1 MEEKKSKY
9 VADNIFTD
17 YRNWKQLFRITQEST
32 MRERDLNRRNWEKDY
47 NRRLNMKTDEEY
59 KEYLEEI
66 KKMLAKR
73 DVEDK
78 QREQAIRREKIG
90 TGIKITCITLA
101 VAALIGGFVLVK
113 DSMDKYNAE
122 YRTKHYDENGIP
134 VQVAITEYDEYI
146 TPFDKACKYEVDGD
160 KVTKKINA
168 NCVYFYI
175 NNETGDVVPLVLIDG
190 DTNAPRG
197 IFGKHYYN
205 LDEELV
211 TCYKNFPDL
220 FDSRYMNQEYYDYL
234 AANFEKKTMKEALAK
249 VSLPAT
255 NDYYT
260 KEEIEEF
267 KEELVKANAL
277 IYEAKSQ
284 SR

>member
-1 MEEKKSKY
+1 MEKKSKY

-17 YRNWKQLFRITQEST
+17 YKHWKQLFHITQEST
-32 MRERDLNRRNWEKDY
+32 MRERDLNRRNWEIDY
-47 NRRLNMKTDEEY
+47 NRRLNIKTDEEY
-59 KEYLEEI
+59 EEYLEEI
-66 KKMLAKR
+66 KEMLAKK
-73 DVEDK
+73 DEEQK
-78 QREQAIRREKIG
+78 KREKAIRRGKIE

-101 VAALIGGFVLVK
+101 VAALISGFVLIK
-113 DSMDKYNAE
+113 NSNDKYHEE
-122 YRTKHYDENGIP
+122 YYAKHYDKNGTP

-197 IFGKHYYN
+197 VFGKHYYN

-211 TCYKNFPDL
+211 ICYKNFPDL

-234 AANFEKKTMKEALAK
+234 TACFEKKTMKDALAK
-249 VSLPAT
+249 VNIQVT

-267 KEELVKANAL
+267 KDELLKANSL